1 MTEVAIELQDVTR
14 HFSTPAG
21 SIYTPVSGLN
31 LKVRKS
37 SFVSIVGPTGC
48 GKSTLL
54 NMAAG
59 LLRPSQGEVR
69 IFGKPLSGL
78 NRQASYLFQ
87 QDALLPWKTVL
98 ENVVLGLTFK
108 GIPREDAL
116 AEGRQW
122 LRKVG
127 LAAFEDRYPYQLS
140 GGMRKRCGLAQ
151 TLIVGPE
158 IVLMDESF
166 SSLDVQTR
174 QLMENELLDLWA
186 EFNKTVLF
194 VTHDLEE
201 AIAMSDE
208 VVMLSTG
215 PAATIIG
222 RYEIDLPRPRNV
234 SEVRFNRRFAELY
247 EQIWTDLKGEVM
259 KSYERALQA

>member
-1 MTEVAIELQDVTR
+1 MSEVAIELQDVTR
-14 HFSTPAG
+14 HFSTPG
-21 SIYTPVSGLN
+21 GTIYTPVSGLN
-31 LKVRKS
+31 LKVERS
-37 SFVSIVGPTGC
+37 AFVSIVGPTGS

-54 NMAAG
+54 NMVAG
-59 LLRPSQGEVR
+59 LIRPSTGQVR
-69 IFGKPLSGL
+69 IFDKPLDGL
-78 NRQASYLFQ
+78 NHHASYLFQ
-87 QDALLPWKTVL
+87 QDGLLPWKTVL
-98 ENVVLGLTFK
+98 ENVVLGLTFR
-108 GIPREDAL
+108 GTPRQEAV

-127 LAAFEDRYPYQLS
+127 LGAFEDRYPYQLS

-151 TLIVGPE
+151 TLIVGPA

-186 EFNKTVLF
+186 ESAKTILF

-208 VVMLSTG
+208 VVMLSAG
-215 PAATIIG
+215 PAATIMG
-222 RYEIDLPRPRNV
+222 HYRIDLPRPRNV
-234 SEVRFNRRFAELY
+234 AEIRFHRRFAELY
-247 EQIWTDLKGEVM
+247 EQIWTDLKGEVL
-259 KSYERALQA
+259 KSYERALQS